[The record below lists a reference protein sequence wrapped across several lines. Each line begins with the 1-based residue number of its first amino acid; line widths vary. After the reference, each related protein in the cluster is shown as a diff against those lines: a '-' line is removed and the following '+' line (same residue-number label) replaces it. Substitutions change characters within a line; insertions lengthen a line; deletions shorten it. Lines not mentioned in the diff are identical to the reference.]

1 MNISR
6 PLVLLAVLAAPLAAQ
21 DSLSSTDS
29 ILARILR
36 IGEDSSRVQQLAQV
50 LLDSIGPRLTG
61 ATTQKAASDWL
72 LRTYRGWGIPARHE
86 TYGTWH
92 GWRRGTSHLDLIAPR
107 VHSLEATMLG
117 YSPGTN
123 PVTRPNG
130 PRGRAVLG
138 PPRTVEGSVVML
150 PDAADSADFARL
162 LRGVRGKFVMIS
174 APDVVCRPPAVL
186 RQFATEKTYREIAAK
201 ANATDSLWRARIQRT
216 GYDRRSLPAAL
227 ERAGAAGLLSSD
239 WTGASGTMR
248 VFTTRTQ
255 RIPAFAVGCED
266 YALLARLAENRQGP
280 RVRARADAERLGEQ
294 PVWNTIAELRGVELP
309 NEYVMLSAH
318 FDSFDAASGATDNGT
333 GTVMMM
339 EAMRILKAAY
349 PNPKR
354 TILVGHWV
362 GEEFGLIGSGAFAA
376 DHPDIVSGLHAL
388 FNQDGGTGRI
398 ASISLGGMARAGEW
412 WKRWLARLPASYREF
427 RLDDPGRPSSGGS
440 DHASFLC
447 HGAPGFALWS
457 VPYDYDAATWH
468 TNRDTFD
475 KVDLNDLRFNA
486 TLVAALAYLAA
497 EDTERMPRDRAVNTD
512 PRTGETRPWPACA
525 PIPRKSSDSTR

>member
-1 MNISR
+1 
-6 PLVLLAVLAAPLAAQ
+6 
-21 DSLSSTDS
+21 
-29 ILARILR
+29 
-36 IGEDSSRVQQLAQV
+36 
-50 LLDSIGPRLTG
+50 
-61 ATTQKAASDWL
+61 
-72 LRTYRGWGIPARHE
+72 
-86 TYGTWH
+86 
-92 GWRRGTSHLDLIAPR
+92 
-107 VHSLEATMLG
+107 MLG

-123 PVTRPNG
+123 TVTRPSG

-138 PPRTVEGSVVML
+138 PPRTVEGAVVML

-162 LRGVRGKFVMIS
+162 LPGVRGRFVMIS

-201 ANATDSLWRARIQRT
+201 ANATDSLWRARAQRT

-227 ERAGAAGLLSSD
+227 ERAGAAGLLTSD

-248 VFTTRTQ
+248 VFTARTQ
-255 RIPAFAVGCED
+255 RIPTFAVGCED
-266 YALLARLAENRQGP
+266 YALLARLADNRQGP

-294 PVWNTIAELRGVELP
+294 PVWNTIAEIRGAELP
-309 NEYVMLSAH
+309 NEYVILSAH

-376 DHPDIVSGLHAL
+376 DHPDIVAGLHAL

-398 ASISLGGMARAGEW
+398 ASVSLGGMARAGEW

-486 TLVAALAYLAA
+486 TLVAALAYLAS
-497 EDTERMPRDRAVNTD
+497 EDPERMPRDRAVNTD

-525 PIPRKSSDSTR
+525 PVPRKSSESTR